1 MYIAFRLDEG
11 VNLYVVEQEFVNP
24 FCNLEKTTTIESIE
38 STLESLKQHN
48 ICAIINCID
57 NDQSMKAYGIYYLNI
72 HINFQDSLEASR
84 LFLHFWTKIKK
95 SSVAIYCES
104 SMQKSIKV
112 LKNYLKHLY
121 HWDEERVQKEIQE
134 QNKLNQIISKHEH
147 DDLLPSEII
156 QSQKSSIC
164 NELISDVNRKN
175 QIDWN
180 KIYGSQAQ
188 IDQQTQQARKIQS
201 RFVQSSILKNQ

>member
-38 STLESLKQHN
+38 STLESLKQYN

-84 LFLHFWTKIKK
+84 LFLHVKMFSKK
-95 SSVAIYCES
+95 SFG
-104 SMQKSIKV
+104 QK
-112 LKNYLKHLY
+112 LKNLQLLFTVKAACKRHLY
-121 HWDEERVQKEIQE
+121 NWDEERVQKEIQE
-134 QNKLNQIISKHEH
+134 QNKLNQTISK
-147 DDLLPSEII
+147 DDVLLPTEII

-164 NELISDVNRKN
+164 NELVSDVNTKS

-188 IDQQTQQARKIQS
+188 IDQQTQQAKKVQS